1 MEFLPSQCDL
11 HMHTTVSDGTDGPLE
26 IMSLVKEKGIGMFS
40 VTDHDAV
47 KGCGIIAESITGN
60 DPTFITGVEF
70 SCKDDLGNYHIL
82 GYGYDIKAEEIQSL
96 VQKAHLIRMNKVKM
110 RLERLKDQFGISFPE
125 EELEALFA
133 MDNPGKPHIGN
144 LMVKYNITRTKEE
157 AIKNFLNRIRIRNE
171 IIGPE
176 ESICSIKA
184 SGGIPVLAH
193 PSYGNGDQLIMGDE
207 MDERLRHLTA
217 MGLMGVEA
225 FYSGFTGRLRNE
237 MLSFAEKY
245 SLFVS
250 AGSDYHGSNKLVEL
264 GDNGT
269 EGCPE
274 TPESFRRFIK
284 EVSERPGAYNFR

>member
-176 ESICSIKA
+176 EAICSIKA

-237 MLSFAEKY
+237 MLSFAEK
-245 SLFVS
+245 
-250 AGSDYHGSNKLVEL
+250 
-264 GDNGT
+264 
-269 EGCPE
+269 
-274 TPESFRRFIK
+274 
-284 EVSERPGAYNFR
+284 